1 MSGIN
6 GSPRNALTAAIW
18 TGPRYA
24 SMQTLNTERGKL
36 LNSVLL
42 KGHLAVVTGA
52 SKGLGRQMA
61 ESLAEAGAV
70 VGLVARSN
78 DLLKEVAE
86 GIRAKGGKAEGFVAD
101 VSDEASVAAMADQ
114 VKQKLGVCD
123 ILINNA
129 GMNNRKAVDE
139 FTLAEWNEIV
149 GVNLTG
155 PFLMCRAFVPGMK
168 EKKFGRIINMTSI
181 MSHVSLANRTGYSAT
196 KAGLLGMT
204 KALALELV
212 SYGIT
217 ANGISP
223 GPFETEMNRTLL
235 EDPEK
240 NRQFLSRIPMG
251 RWGKPEEIGSLA
263 VYLCS
268 DAASFITGTDIVID
282 GGWIAQ

>member
-1 MSGIN
+1 
-6 GSPRNALTAAIW
+6 
-18 TGPRYA
+18 
-24 SMQTLNTERGKL
+24 
-36 LNSVLL
+36 
-42 KGHLAVVTGA
+42 
-52 SKGLGRQMA
+52 MA
-61 ESLAEAGAV
+61 ESLAEAGAAV
-70 VGLVARSN
+70 ALVARST

-86 GIRAKGGKAEGFVAD
+86 GIRAKGDTAEGFAAD
-101 VSDEASVAAMADQ
+101 VSSEDSVLAMVEQ

-129 GMNNRKAVDE
+129 GINNRKAVDE

-149 GVNLTG
+149 GINLTG

-212 SYGIT
+212 SYGVT

-223 GPFETEMNRTLL
+223 GPFATEMNKPLI
-235 EDPEK
+235 EDAEK
-240 NRQFLSRIPMG
+240 NRQFLSRIPIG